1 MSYAR
6 QMLDS
11 HPRTS
16 GLDAGVLAAT
26 VDALTDC
33 AQACS
38 ADADAD
44 LGELWRVLIP
54 ADSRPWLCLADQ
66 AGVLHA

>member
-16 GLDAGVLAAT
+16 GLDVGVLAAT
-26 VDALTDC
+26 VDALADC
-33 AQACS
+33 PQACT
-38 ADADAD
+38 ADVDAD
-44 LGELWRVLIP
+44 LSELWQVLAP